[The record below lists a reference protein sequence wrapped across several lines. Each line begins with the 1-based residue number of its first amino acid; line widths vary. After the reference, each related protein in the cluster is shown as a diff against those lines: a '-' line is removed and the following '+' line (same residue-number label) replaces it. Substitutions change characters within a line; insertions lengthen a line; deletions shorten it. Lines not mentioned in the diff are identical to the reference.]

1 MSQLIAIIIIL
12 IKKPSRTTRQH
23 GRLMSLPIMT
33 MPASMTLR
41 SRLIQAHGH
50 SIWRSL
56 VSILR
61 TMTQPSVSMRAT
73 GRTMI
78 RTIRPIRQ
86 AMIAPLATTI
96 MIGTLTML
104 PIKLTRLIMRLLSAI
119 TIAHGRSIWVIT
131 ALILVLMTV
140 SQELMKV
147 IGQLMMPLIRL
158 TRLRGK
164 PTTALINSSLLTA
177 TTWQT
182 LQRRH

>member
-1 MSQLIAIIIIL
+1 MSQLMAIIRML
-12 IKKPSRTTRQH
+12 MKKPSRTTRQH

-86 AMIAPLATTI
+86 AMIAPLI

-147 IGQLMMPLIRL
+147 IGQLTMPLIRP